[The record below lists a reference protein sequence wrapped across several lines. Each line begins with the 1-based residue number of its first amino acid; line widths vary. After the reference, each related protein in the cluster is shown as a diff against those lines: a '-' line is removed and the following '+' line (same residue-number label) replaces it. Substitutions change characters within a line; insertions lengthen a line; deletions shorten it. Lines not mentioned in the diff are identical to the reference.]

1 LLRYRAATL
10 LIRTHVPEVING
22 MHMVEEIEDVVASK
36 VVATAKPT
44 AISKLDEFLAVEE
57 AKPVENGLYV
67 QLSDLIES
75 NHVSDETIEKWCYKA
90 GVDSLNELDDAKLK
104 SCIEYVESKG
114 MVNGHKAL
122 STGE

>member
-1 LLRYRAATL
+1 MKEAIGDDWVSNSKYTSLPELMLRYRAATL

-75 NHVSDETIEKWCYKA
+75 NHVSDETIEKWCDKA
-90 GVDSLNELDDAKLK
+90 GVDIANTKELYL
-104 SCIEYVESKG
+104 
-114 MVNGHKAL
+114 
-122 STGE
+122 